1 MLAAPPRFIK
11 NNLMLCAGRL
21 TAQKREGH
29 DSFSHIALFRLPCLH
44 LANIK
49 MPASHRSLQIRL
61 RVSEPAIFP
70 EIAISIASM
79 PSFQALLLYAGIAY
93 VLQGTAFG
101 IHD

>member
-1 MLAAPPRFIK
+1 MP
-11 NNLMLCAGRL
+11 CTGRL

-29 DSFSHIALFRLPCLH
+29 DSFSHIALFRQPCLH

-49 MPASHRSLQIRL
+49 MPASHRFLQIRL

-79 PSFQALLLYAGIAY
+79 SGLFQEFLLYAGIAY

-101 IHD
+101 ILHD